1 MKRSELLQLVDF
13 KIKEMSDYIQ
23 AYGDLIKANY
33 KKIHVF
39 EQNILRF
46 YAKVI
51 LNRNPDQ
58 IESNEQLGRNFN
70 ISIDT
75 NGTTCT
81 PYDFLVAL
89 RFFMRK
95 IKSVRKVGEECQKN
109 IQKKI
114 TLLETMATEL
124 EKIPRGRKRDKML
137 NRLDSCILSSKGALA
152 INIPN
157 NLDLPTTIQQL
168 FNNAWQ
174 LDKDALIQLVALK
187 DGLKNDDVLLN
198 FIPDLINF
206 PELYKLI
213 VIDRIES
220 INDCYLFDAL
230 NIIESKPS

>member
-23 AYGDLIKANY
+23 AYGDLVKANY
-33 KKIHVF
+33 MKILIF

-51 LNRNPDQ
+51 LNRNPNQ
-58 IESNEQLGRNFN
+58 IESNEQLGRSFN

-81 PYDFLVAL
+81 PHDFLVAL

-109 IQKKI
+109 IKKKI
-114 TLLETMATEL
+114 TLLETMAIEL
-124 EKIPRGRKRDKML
+124 EGLPRGRKRDRML
-137 NRLDSCILSSKGALA
+137 NRLDSCILSGKGALA
-152 INIPN
+152 IKIPN

-174 LDKDALIQLVALK
+174 LENDALIQLITLK
-187 DGLKNDDVLLN
+187 DGLINQDLLLKS
-198 FIPDLINF
+198 IPDLINF

-230 NIIESKPS
+230 NVIESKPS